1 MVAVAARGPVGRRLM
16 AAVCTAVLVA
26 GVGWQLRPA
35 PVNAVVERSDDPE
48 VATAAPSDP
57 TPPRV
62 PERDYLAE
70 VFETFLG
77 RPPTADEVATW
88 APAVRFGD
96 LSTVSHALSVSDE
109 WAGAQVDVLYR
120 SVLRRDV
127 DPGGRELWVGRMRRG
142 TTVEQV
148 AAALFGSGEYYH
160 RAGSRP
166 ELFIDSLY
174 RDIFDR
180 PADPHGL
187 STGVALLGRGRRR
200 DSVAYTLYRSG
211 EARGSRVTRTYYAVL
226 GRGPDPSGHRYWFHQ
241 VNKSSESSLVAALVA
256 SGEFYR
262 SATGHELPTRPE
274 RGQAT
279 GFQPFA
285 RAGRVHL
292 HHPAAVVDLVGFHQA
307 GHATAQPLARSPLAV
322 EPTLLWS
329 RGRGTDRRSAA
340 DIVVPPNHDIRSPVT
355 GTVVEAGNYRLYCR
369 YDDSRLLI
377 IPDADP
383 SVSVAVL
390 HIAGLKV
397 KTGQRVEAGVSPIAK
412 SARVLP
418 FSSQVDALSPRSPWP
433 HVHIEVNSPPAPSGV
448 PQVC

>member
-1 MVAVAARGPVGRRLM
+1 MVAVAARAPGGRRVM
-16 AAVCTAVLVA
+16 ATVCTAVLVA
-26 GVGWQLRPA
+26 GVAWQLRPA
-35 PVNAVVERSDDPE
+35 PVNAVVERADDAVMP
-48 VATAAPSDP
+48 VAPDP
-57 TPPRV
+57 TPPRI
-62 PERDYLAE
+62 PERDYLAAA
-70 VFETFLG
+70 FEAFLG
-77 RPPTADEVATW
+77 RPPTADEVTTW

-96 LSTVSHALSVSDE
+96 LSTVAHALSVSDE
-109 WAGAQVDVLYR
+109 WAASQVDTLYR
-120 SVLRRDV
+120 SVLRRDL
-127 DPGGRELWVGRMRRG
+127 DPGGRQLWVGRMRGG

-160 RAGSRP
+160 RAGSRA

-174 RDIFDR
+174 RDIFGR
-180 PADPHGL
+180 PADPGGL
-187 STGVALLGRGRRR
+187 ASGVALLGRGHSR
-200 DSVAYTLYRSG
+200 DSVAYRLYRSG
-211 EARGSRVTRTYYAVL
+211 EARGSRVTRTYYTVL
-226 GRGPDPSGHRYWFHQ
+226 GRGPDPSGHRFWFHQ
-241 VNKSSESSLVAALVA
+241 VNESSESSLVAALVA

-262 SATGHELPTRPE
+262 SATGHELPERPE

-307 GHATAQPLARSPLAV
+307 GHATAQPLAKSPLAV

-340 DIVVPPNHDIRSPVT
+340 DIVVPPRHDIRSPVT
-355 GTVVEAGNYRLYCR
+355 GTVVEAGNYRLYCK
-369 YDDSRLLI
+369 YDDSRLVI

-390 HIAGLKV
+390 HVTGLKV
-397 KTGQRVEAGVSPIAK
+397 RTGQRVQAGVTPIAA
-412 SARVLP
+412 SARMLP
-418 FSSQVDALSPRSPWP
+418 FSSQVDALNPRAPWP
-433 HVHIEVNSPPAPSGV
+433 HVHLEVNSPPAPTGV

>member
-1 MVAVAARGPVGRRLM
+1 MVAVAARAPVGRRVM
-16 AAVCTAVLVA
+16 ATVCTAALVA

-35 PVNAVVERSDDPE
+35 PVNAVVERSDDPA
-48 VATAAPSDP
+48 VVVVPSDP
-57 TPPRV
+57 TPPRI
-62 PERDYLAE
+62 PERDYLGA
-70 VFETFLG
+70 VFQTFLG
-77 RPPTADEVATW
+77 RPPTENELTTW

-96 LSTVSHALSVSDE
+96 LSTVAHALSVSDE
-109 WAGAQVDVLYR
+109 WAGSQVEALYR
-120 SVLRRDV
+120 SVLRRDL
-127 DPGGRELWVGRMRRG
+127 DPGGRKLWVGRMRRG

-174 RDIFDR
+174 RDIFGR
-180 PADPHGL
+180 PADPGGL
-187 STGVALLGRGRRR
+187 ATGVALLGRGHSR

-211 EARGSRVTRTYYAVL
+211 EARGSRVTRTYYDVL
-226 GRGPDPSGHRYWFHQ
+226 GRGPDPSGHRFWFHQ

-262 SATGHELPTRPE
+262 SATGLELPARPD

-292 HHPAAVVDLVGFHQA
+292 HHPAAVVDVVGLHQS
-307 GHATAQPLARSPLAV
+307 GNRTAVPLAPSPLAV
-322 EPTLLWS
+322 DPTLLWS

-340 DIVVPPNHDIRSPVT
+340 DIVVPPRHDLRSPVT
-355 GTVVEAGNYRLYCR
+355 GTVVEATRYRLYCK
-369 YDDSRLLI
+369 YDDDRLI
-377 IPDADP
+377 ILPDADP

-390 HIAGLKV
+390 HIAELKV
-397 KTGQRVEAGVSPIAK
+397 KVGDRVEAGVTPIAK
-412 SARVLP
+412 RARVLP
-418 FSSQVDALSPRSPWP
+418 FQSQVDALEPGAPWP
-433 HVHIEVNSPPAPSGV
+433 HVHIEVNSPAVAVGSPR
-448 PQVC
+448 VC